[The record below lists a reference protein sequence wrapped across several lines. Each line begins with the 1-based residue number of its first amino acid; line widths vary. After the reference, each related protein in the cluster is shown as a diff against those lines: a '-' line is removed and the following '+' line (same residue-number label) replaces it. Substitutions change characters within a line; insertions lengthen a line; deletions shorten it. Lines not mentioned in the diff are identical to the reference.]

1 MAGERLEV
9 FATGDDPELR
19 ARIRAGAPEV
29 EPVMKRDRRVVRVLD
44 EEKGVLGMRGDD
56 LSGRHLR
63 NIETEEETRSIYL
76 ESLSGLDRLVT
87 AARVFVSLMRG
98 KISKLIRRIPQ
109 FTE

>member
-63 NIETEEETRSIYL
+63 NIETEEETRHQHDSRREPRRKI
-76 ESLSGLDRLVT
+76 G
-87 AARVFVSLMRG
+87 VFG
-98 KISKLIRRIPQ
+98 C
-109 FTE
+109 